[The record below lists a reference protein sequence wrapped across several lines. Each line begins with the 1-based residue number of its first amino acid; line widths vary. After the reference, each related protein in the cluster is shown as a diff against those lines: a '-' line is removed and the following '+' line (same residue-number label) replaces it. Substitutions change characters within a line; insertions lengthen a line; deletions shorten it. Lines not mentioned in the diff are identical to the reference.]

1 MTDRVTVGNLRVAQ
15 VLYDFINNEALPG
28 TDIDPDSFWA
38 GVDKVVTDLSPQN
51 EELLARRDD
60 LQAQIDKYHRQHVIE
75 PIDPEGYQQF
85 LTEIGYLQPEP
96 DDFTITTAG
105 VDDEITTTAGPQL
118 VVPILNARFA
128 LNAANA
134 RWGSLYDALYGTDV
148 IPEDDGAEKGSSY
161 NKVRGDKVIAYA
173 RRFLDGATPLAT
185 GTWDQATGI
194 EIDDGQLVIKLGD
207 DSSTGLAS
215 PEQFAGYT
223 GELGSPKWSVL
234 LRNHGLHI
242 EILID
247 PDSSVGAG
255 DKAGVKDVVLE
266 SAITTIMDFEDSVA
280 AVDADDKVL
289 GYRNWLGL
297 NRGDL
302 TEEVAKDGNTFTRVL
317 NHDRTYTTPDGG
329 ELTLPGRS
337 LMFVRNVGHLMT
349 NDAIVRTEANGEET
363 EVFEGIQ
370 DALFTSLIAMHGLK
384 LGDGNG
390 PLVNSRTGSVYIVKP
405 KMHGPD
411 EVAYTA
417 ELFSRV
423 EDVLGLPQNTLKV
436 GIMDEERRTT
446 LNLKACVKAAAD
458 RVVFINTGFLDRT
471 GDEIHTSM
479 EAGPM
484 IRKGAMK
491 STQWIA
497 AYEDQNVDIGLA
509 TGFSG
514 RAQIGKGMWAMTELM
529 ADMVEQKIGQP
540 KAGATTAWVPS
551 PTAATLHAMHY
562 HQVDVYAVHKELE
575 GKRRTDIDQLL
586 TIPLAKELAWAPEE
600 IREEVD
606 NNCQSILGY
615 VVRWIDAGVGCSKVP
630 DIHNVAL
637 MEDRATLRISS
648 QLLAN
653 WLRHGVIT
661 EDDVKASLRRMAA
674 VVDKQN
680 EMDPEFRP
688 MAPDPDG
695 SIAFQAA
702 QELILSGGA
711 QPNGYTEPI
720 LHRRRR
726 EYKAA
731 SNGG

>member
-1 MTDRVTVGNLRVAQ
+1 M
-15 VLYDFINNEALPG
+15 
-28 TDIDPDSFWA
+28 
-38 GVDKVVTDLSPQN
+38 
-51 EELLARRDD
+51 
-60 LQAQIDKYHRQHVIE
+60 
-75 PIDPEGYQQF
+75 
-85 LTEIGYLQPEP
+85 
-96 DDFTITTAG
+96 
-105 VDDEITTTAGPQL
+105 
-118 VVPILNARFA
+118 LNARFA

-148 IPEDDGAEKGSSY
+148 IPEDDGAEKGTSY

-173 RRFLDGATPLAT
+173 RKFLDGAVPLAS
-185 GTWDQATGI
+185 GAWSEATGLK
-194 EIDDGQLVIKLGD
+194 IDDGQLLITLGD
-207 DSSTGLAS
+207 DLSTGLAT
-215 PEQFAGYT
+215 PEQFVGYT
-223 GELGSPKWSVL
+223 GELGSPQWSVL
-234 LRNHGLHI
+234 LKNHGLHI

-247 PDSSVGAG
+247 PDSPVGSTDAAG
-255 DKAGVKDVVLE
+255 IKDVVLE

-289 GYRNWLGL
+289 GYRNWLGV
-297 NRGDL
+297 NKGDL
-302 TEEVAKDGNTFTRVL
+302 AEEVTKDGKTFTRVL
-317 NHDRTYTTPDGG
+317 NQDRTYTTPDGG

-337 LMFVRNVGHLMT
+337 LLFVRNVGHLMT
-349 NDAIVRTEANGEET
+349 NDAIVDADGN

-384 LGDGNG
+384 QGDGNG

-411 EVAYTA
+411 EVAFTV

-446 LNLKACVKAAAD
+446 VNLKACIKAAAD

-491 STQWIA
+491 NTQWIA

-562 HQVDVYAVHKELE
+562 HEVDVYAVHKELA
-575 GKRRTDIDQLL
+575 GQTRTSIDQLL
-586 TIPLAKELAWAPEE
+586 TVPLAKELAWAPEE

-680 EMDPEFRP
+680 EKDPEFRS

-702 QELILSGGA
+702 QELILSGGS

>member
-1 MTDRVTVGNLRVAQ
+1 MTDRVTEGNLRVAR
-15 VLYDFINNEALPG
+15 VLYDFVNNEALPG
-28 TDIDPDSFWA
+28 TGIDPDSFWA
-38 GVDKVVTDLSPQN
+38 GVDKVVTDLTPRNQ
-51 EELLARRDD
+51 ELLATRDE
-60 LQAQIDKYHRQHVIE
+60 LQAKIDKWHKQRVIAPVDQE
-75 PIDPEGYQQF
+75 VYREF

-96 DDFTITTAG
+96 DDFTITTSG

-118 VVPILNARFA
+118 VVPVLNARFA

-148 IPEDDGAEKGSSY
+148 ISEDDGAEKGSGY

-173 RRFLDGATPLAT
+173 RKFLDGAVPLAS
-185 GTWDQATGI
+185 GSWVDATGLS
-194 EIDDGQLVIKLGD
+194 IDGGQLQVALG
-207 DSSTGLAS
+207 SESTGLAD
-215 PEQFAGYT
+215 PGKFVGYS
-223 GELGSPKWSVL
+223 GELGSPGWSVL
-234 LRNHGLHI
+234 LVNNGLHI

-247 PDSSVGAG
+247 PQSPIGQTDAAG
-255 DKAGVKDVVLE
+255 IKDVILE
-266 SAITTIMDFEDSVA
+266 SAITTIMDFEDSVT

-302 TEEVAKDGNTFTRVL
+302 SEEVSKDGKTFTRVL
-317 NHDRTYTTPDGG
+317 NPDRTYATPDGG
-329 ELTLPGRS
+329 QLTLPGRS
-337 LMFVRNVGHLMT
+337 LLFVRNVGHLMT
-349 NDAIVRTEANGEET
+349 NDAIVDADGH
-363 EVFEGIQ
+363 EVPEGIQ
-370 DALFTSLIAMHGLK
+370 DALFTGLIAIHGLRA
-384 LGDGNG
+384 GDDNG
-390 PLVNSRTGSVYIVKP
+390 PLRNSRTGSVYIVKP
-405 KMHGPD
+405 KMHGPE
-411 EVAYTA
+411 EVAFTC

-423 EDVLGLPQNTLKV
+423 EDVLGLPQATLKV

-446 LNLKACVKAAAD
+446 VNLKACIKAAAD

-491 STQWIA
+491 NSTWIK
-497 AYEDQNVDIGLA
+497 AYEDANVDTGLA
-509 TGFSG
+509 AGFKG
-514 RAQIGKGMWAMTELM
+514 KAQIGKGMWAMTELM

-562 HQVDVYAVHKELE
+562 HQVDVSAVQDELA
-575 GKRRTDIDQLL
+575 GKKRTTLDELL

-615 VVRWIDAGVGCSKVP
+615 VVRWVEQGVGCSKVP

-661 EDDVKASLRRMAA
+661 SEDVRASLERMAPL
-674 VVDKQN
+674 VDKQN
-680 EMDPEFRP
+680 EGDRSYRP
-688 MAPDPDG
+688 MAPNFDD
-695 SIAFQAA
+695 SIAFLAA
-702 QELILSGGA
+702 QELILSGGQ

-726 EYKAA
+726 EFKARA
-731 SNGG
+731 RG